1 MTTPKLYEIA
11 HDFRTLFD
19 AIAQFC
25 DDHPDLDEVSKQAIF
40 DENLASLQQDFD
52 SKALALAGYIQNL
65 KLEQTGVKEVQ
76 DRLAKRLKQLDRTIA
91 HLNGYLL
98 MQMQQVNVSKLSNSW
113 LTIQVKT
120 NPCKVIIDDESAL
133 SEEFKTLEQ
142 VIKINKSAISEQLKA
157 GVIVAHAHLE
167 QSQRVEIK

>member
-25 DDHPDLDEVSKQAIF
+25 DDHPDLDEVSKQ
-40 DENLASLQQDFD
+40 
-52 SKALALAGYIQNL
+52 
-65 KLEQTGVKEVQ
+65 VQ